1 MLDNFS
7 FKPSLKDTK
16 DPPPFKLFN
25 HGSKS
30 SFFLTCDHASSAI
43 PAHMSGLGL
52 SDLELS
58 RHIAFDIGASNVTC
72 IIAKILNAPGYLSG
86 YSRLLIDC
94 NRPLTSPTSIPT
106 VSDGTTIPGNSGIS
120 KTEASAR
127 ADAFFWPYHNQISK
141 DLDTLINTKN
151 VPFFVAIHSF
161 TPQLVNKT
169 RRPWHIGLLWEHDDR
184 AILPLKSSLTDLIP
198 GICIGLNEPYAIVG
212 PSDFS
217 IPEHGQKRGLPHVE
231 IEIRQD
237 LIDSPKGAEFWA
249 DKIAEALIIT
259 GQIF

>member
-1 MLDNFS
+1 MSDNFS
-7 FKPSLKDTK
+7 FNPLLKDIK

-25 HGSKS
+25 PSLKS

-43 PAHMSGLGL
+43 PQHMAGLGL
-52 SDLELS
+52 SGMELS
-58 RHIAFDIGASNVTC
+58 RHIASDIGASNVTC
-72 IIAKILNAPGYLSG
+72 IIAKKLNAPAYLSG

-106 VSDGTTIPGNSGIS
+106 LSDGTTIPGNVGIS
-120 KTEASAR
+120 NAEASAR
-127 ADAFFWPYHNQISK
+127 ANAFFWPYHNQISQ
-141 DLDTLINTKN
+141 DLDKLMSIENI
-151 VPFFVAIHSF
+151 PFFVAIHSF
-161 TPQLVNKT
+161 TPQLVNET
-169 RRPWHIGLLWEHDDR
+169 IRPWHIGLLWEHDDR
-184 AILPLKSSLTDLIP
+184 AILPLKSSLTELIP
-198 GICIGLNEPYAIVG
+198 DICIGLNEPYAIVG